1 MEIRDEFQSSD
12 MFAIGIQ
19 IEISK
24 QIPQSSSFLYFFAS
38 NVIVVLGIIA
48 GFSLTYWA
56 KSNDKWCF
64 AKPDTKPDYNQAPT
78 SDPDIVKTKKED
90 TVKEEKEKSDKVVD
104 NPV

>member
-1 MEIRDEFQSSD
+1 MTSNFV
-12 MFAIGIQ
+12 FAAI
-19 IEISK
+19 
-24 QIPQSSSFLYFFAS
+24 
-38 NVIVVLGIIA
+38 VIVVLGIIV
-48 GFSLTYWA
+48 GFSLAYWA

-64 AKPDTKPDYNQAPT
+64 AKPETKPDYNQAPT

>member
-1 MEIRDEFQSSD
+1 MKSSD
-12 MFAIGIQ
+12 MFVTKIL
-19 IEISK
+19 IEISNK
-24 QIPQSSSFLYFFAS
+24 ILQSSNFLSLFFAAI
-38 NVIVVLGIIA
+38 VIVVLGIIA

-90 TVKEEKEKSDKVVD
+90 TVC
-104 NPV
+104 

>member
-1 MEIRDEFQSSD
+1 MNSSHLICLPLEFR
-12 MFAIGIQ
+12 
-19 IEISK
+19 SK
-24 QIPQSSSFLYFFAS
+24 FQNKFRSHLTFFLFFAAI
-38 NVIVVLGIIA
+38 VIVVLGIIA
-48 GFSLTYWA
+48 GFSITYWA

>member
-1 MEIRDEFQSSD
+1 M
-12 MFAIGIQ
+12 
-19 IEISK
+19 
-24 QIPQSSSFLYFFAS
+24 
-38 NVIVVLGIIA
+38 VLGIIA

-90 TVKEEKEKSDKVVD
+90 TVKEEKEKSLTKSILSAIIDLSR
-104 NPV
+104 NS